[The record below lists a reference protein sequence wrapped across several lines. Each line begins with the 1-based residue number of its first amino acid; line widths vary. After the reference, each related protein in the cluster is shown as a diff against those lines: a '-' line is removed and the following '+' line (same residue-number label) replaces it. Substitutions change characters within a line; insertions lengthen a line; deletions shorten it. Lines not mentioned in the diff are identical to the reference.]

1 MHITTMSPSTTRS
14 WLQLSHLLL
23 AVGYASATTL
33 TLTNFEDIAPK
44 VAVKACRTA
53 YDTPLT
59 NCGLDDFSNGNK
71 CSSDCKSS
79 IAEVQSN
86 IQAECEGVSVNS
98 DSLLYRAQKG
108 QLEQVICLSSTD
120 DDEPATTT
128 AKVPASKSNQ
138 NQMIETSEI
147 KKKTTSTAD
156 VATETTLTAQTTSL
170 VLAGGESTGLGSDA
184 TSSAAAA
191 ETTKSDS
198 RGGDP
203 FASNSDSDN
212 DKDSGSGP
220 ASRVGYASLVISVV
234 LCMMAVI

>member
-1 MHITTMSPSTTRS
+1 MSPSTTRR

-23 AVGYASATTL
+23 AAGYVSATTL

-44 VAVKACRTA
+44 VAVKGCRTA

-59 NCGLDDFSNGNK
+59 NCGVDDFSNGNK

-86 IQAECEGVSVNS
+86 IQTECEGVSVNS

-108 QLEQVICLSSTD
+108 QLQQVICLNGSD
-120 DDEPATTT
+120 DDEDEPATTT
-128 AKVPASKSNQ
+128 AKVPTSKSNE
-138 NQMIETSEI
+138 NQMIETSEVE
-147 KKKTTSTAD
+147 TTALTAD
-156 VATETTLTAQTTSL
+156 VPTQTTLTAQTTSL
-170 VLAGGESTGLGSDA
+170 VLAGGESTGLVSDA

-191 ETTKSDS
+191 AETTKSSS

-203 FASNSDSDN
+203 FASNSDSD
-212 DKDSGSGP
+212 DASGSGP
-220 ASRVGYASLVISVV
+220 ASRVGYATLVISAVV
-234 LCMMAVI
+234 CMMAVI